1 MRGCHRRASVLCV
14 CRAAP
19 NFSKMPDSVGKQLSK
34 ARLQRGLSLDEV
46 AHATKLRPEKI
57 LALENDDLS
66 SFPSNA
72 YAKGHLKNYARYL
85 DVDVA
90 AFLTTIDSTLPIS
103 VAEYQYLTNA
113 PERLP
118 DLEPMRRD
126 RRPPSILPLLTA
138 AAVVFLVLAGFW
150 LYANAQ
156 RIFAEP
162 APRTAAAPALPAT
175 PAPVLTTVAPDIA
188 LPATLSLEPAPPP
201 AAEPTEMKPAP
212 IDDGSLL
219 KPTASADPVE
229 RDFVTPRPVATAEPT
244 PAVAQPGENEVLIA
258 SLKKTWITV
267 RRDDPKAPPIFE
279 DFLYPDTRP
288 LKVRGVRFFIE
299 ARDPA
304 SVQITK
310 NGLPIAYQPPGV
322 PIQ

>member
-1 MRGCHRRASVLCV
+1 
-14 CRAAP
+14 
-19 NFSKMPDSVGKQLSK
+19 MPESVGKQLSK

-46 AHATKLRPEKI
+46 AHATKLRPDKI
-57 LALENDDLS
+57 LALENDDLA

-85 DVDVA
+85 DIDVA

-113 PERLP
+113 PEKLP

-126 RRPPSILPLLTA
+126 RKPPSIIPLL
-138 AAVVFLVLAGFW
+138 AAVSVIFLVLTGFW

-162 APRTAAAPALPAT
+162 APRLAEAPQPT
-175 PAPVLTTVAPDIA
+175 PAPVLPTVAPDIA
-188 LPATLSLEPAPPP
+188 LPATLSLEPGLPTVAEP
-201 AAEPTEMKPAP
+201 APTEMRANAT
-212 IDDGSLL
+212 DDGALL
-219 KPTASADPVE
+219 KPTASADPTD
-229 RDFVTPRPVATAEPT
+229 RDVVTPMPVAIAEP
-244 PAVAQPGENEVLIA
+244 PPVAALPENEVLIA

-288 LKVRGVRFFIE
+288 LKVRGARFFIE

-310 NGLPIAYQPPGV
+310 NGLPIAYQPPGT